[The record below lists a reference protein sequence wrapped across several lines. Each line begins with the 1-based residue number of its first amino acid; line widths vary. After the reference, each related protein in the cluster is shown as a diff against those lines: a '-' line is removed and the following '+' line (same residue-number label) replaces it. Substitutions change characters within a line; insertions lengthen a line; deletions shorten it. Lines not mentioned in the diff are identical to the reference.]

1 MAHGSQDEPAAA
13 APGPE
18 GLVAHGR
25 QPAGRGGTEPGAPV
39 AAEEPRRPRPGDRP
53 AGGTSDREPPSP
65 GTSTPEPPSSGSE
78 PVPPTGAEADRPPS
92 AGPRAS
98 TAAHEEPTAAHAA
111 KGPDSARPGDGP
123 TPSGADREPPAGH
136 RGESSPRPTSRDVA
150 RAAGVSQATVSL
162 VLGEKWR
169 GRVSERTAGLVRDA
183 ARELGYRPNLA
194 ARNLRLGRTRT
205 ALLVVPALTNEFF
218 ARVYTGA
225 ATVAAEHGFGVV
237 LYPSP
242 EGVGPA
248 RDPFASARA
257 ALDGVIASSMAAEA
271 LTAIRG
277 TDLPLVML
285 DSDPSDPGAAAHVN
299 LDIADGMRQ
308 VTAHLLALGH
318 RRFVHLASAVAS
330 WTFDV
335 RARALHETVRD
346 VPDAVVRTVPAPLE
360 VGGAREAV
368 ERALIAPG
376 ARPTAILCDDDIL
389 AAGAC
394 KAVRRLG
401 LRVPEDI
408 SVTGFDDLALASA
421 VEPEL
426 TTVRLPAERVGERG
440 MAALLAVLDHR
451 PPEEG
456 DLPVDL
462 VIRDSTAAPSL

>member
-1 MAHGSQDEPAAA
+1 MAHGFTQ
-13 APGPE
+13 PG
-18 GLVAHGR
+18 GV
-25 QPAGRGGTEPGAPV
+25 
-39 AAEEPRRPRPGDRP
+39 
-53 AGGTSDREPPSP
+53 
-65 GTSTPEPPSSGSE
+65 
-78 PVPPTGAEADRPPS
+78 
-92 AGPRAS
+92 
-98 TAAHEEPTAAHAA
+98 
-111 KGPDSARPGDGP
+111 
-123 TPSGADREPPAGH
+123 
-136 RGESSPRPTSRDVA
+136 RPTSRDVA
-150 RAAGVSQATVSL
+150 RVAGVSQATVSL

-169 GRVSERTAGLVRDA
+169 GRVSERTAGMVRDA

-248 RDPFASARA
+248 KDPFASARA

-285 DSDPSDPGAAAHVN
+285 DSDPADPGAAAHVN

-308 VTAHLLALGH
+308 MTDHLLSLGH
-318 RRFVHLASAVAS
+318 RRFVHLASAISS

-335 RARALHETVRD
+335 RARALHEALSTV
-346 VPDAVVRTVPAPLE
+346 PGAVVRTVSAPLE
-360 VGGAREAV
+360 VNGAREAA
-368 ERALIAPG
+368 ERALAAPEP
-376 ARPTAILCDDDIL
+376 RPTAIICDDDII

-394 KAVRRLG
+394 KAVRRAG
-401 LRVPEDI
+401 LRVPEDV
-408 SVTGFDDLALASA
+408 SVTGFDDLALATA

-426 TTVRLPAERVGERG
+426 TTLSLPAERVGERG
-440 MAALLAVLDHR
+440 MAALLAVLEGR
-451 PPEEG
+451 RPEEG
-456 DLPVDL
+456 DLPVRL
-462 VIRDSTAAPSL
+462 VVRGSSAPARKV